1 MSVAILLSARRR
13 PRPRLALLLL
23 TLLLIAASLVHLG
36 LGARWIAPQTVLQ
49 ALLEYDPR
57 NFEQRI
63 IIDLRLV
70 RLAAALLTGAALGVA
85 GLLLQTVI
93 RNPLGEPHIL
103 GLNAGASLAVVATS
117 ALGLSFGAFPAG
129 RPLTARS

>member
-13 PRPRLALLLL
+13 PRPAGAATANAAAYRRLAG
-23 TLLLIAASLVHLG
+23 ASWLRRPLD
-36 LGARWIAPQTVLQ
+36 RPQTVLQ

-63 IIDLRLV
+63 IVDLRLV

-129 RPLTARS
+129 RR